1 MPAPFGGCRV
11 GGREGAAVAKG
22 VFVSYRRDD
31 AAHITGRIHDALV
44 ARLGPARVFMDVD
57 SVAPGEDFVKK
68 IRDTIAA
75 SDVFL
80 VIIGPG
86 WLNART
92 GDGRRRIDLPGDF
105 VRIEVSAALAQGLKI
120 IPVLVD
126 GASMP
131 RAEDLPEDVAQ
142 LVRHNA
148 VFLTHAT
155 FKRDMDALAA
165 GVARPDLVTR
175 LKSPQGLA
183 LLAGGLAIAALVLVL
198 VRGPDSGAGAARQ
211 VAGAVS
217 AVSLAEGKDTSGRTR
232 YIASNGFRSER
243 DSGDRLVIA
252 ADIPYRDRV
261 YEAGEIIGL
270 GFMSSPFFSEAA
282 DLDVTVTNRT
292 GETLSI
298 REIQFE
304 VVSAR
309 PDVRPLPVI
318 RENELDYRRM
328 VIVNEGWG
336 PMEPVRVRID
346 QWGLPEKDMA
356 RSMRVWRGNVSVSDP
371 CADPS
376 RRLPGP
382 GVWIEAEEGESGSGS
397 LVADLTDAVP
407 DAYEGEQFVCASGEM
422 QFTALGEARTA
433 AFRAQVS
440 NKMPTMIVA
449 APGMWTHDLYL
460 DPEREGYVA
469 VVPAS
474 FEVPAGETVTVRIVV
489 RTDKSSAFSLV
500 QRLRTADG
508 RIVPGEAFGLEFF
521 VPARGGVYSTLNP
534 ERMADVPA
542 DILAGFRGAPAAV
555 LAKYDPQGNN
565 PAIID
570 LSGQMA
576 APDCNRFARHVS
588 ERLGRV
594 MGAGAADVIVYG
606 PDDIRLCDWP
616 PRD

>member
-1 MPAPFGGCRV
+1 M
-11 GGREGAAVAKG
+11 AKG

-44 ARLGPARVFMDVD
+44 ARLGQARVFMDVD
-57 SVAPGEDFVKK
+57 SVAPGEDFVRK
-68 IRDTIAA
+68 IRDTITA
-75 SDVFL
+75 SEVFL

-86 WLNART
+86 WLDART

-142 LVRHNA
+142 LTRHNA
-148 VFLTHAT
+148 VFLSHAT

-165 GVARPDLVTR
+165 GIARPGLASR

-183 LLAGGLAIAALVLVL
+183 LLAGGLAIAALALVL
-198 VRGPDSGAGAARQ
+198 MRGADGGGAARQ
-211 VAGAVS
+211 VSGAVS

-243 DSGDRLVIA
+243 GSGDRLVIT
-252 ADIPYRDRV
+252 ADSPYRDRV

-270 GFMSSPFFSEAA
+270 EFMGSAFSPETA

-292 GETLSI
+292 AEALSI

-304 VVSAR
+304 VISAE
-309 PDVRPLPVI
+309 PDLRPLPVI
-318 RENELDYRRM
+318 RENKIDYHRM

-336 PMEPVRVRID
+336 PMEPVRIRIE
-346 QWGLPEKDMA
+346 QWGLPEQDMD
-356 RSMRVWRGNVSVSDP
+356 RSMRMWRGNVSVNDP
-371 CADPS
+371 CATPT
-376 RRLPGP
+376 RRLPGA
-382 GVWIEAEEGESGSGS
+382 GVWMGASGQESGSPD
-397 LVADLTDAVP
+397 LIVDLTDTVP
-407 DAYEGEQFVCASGEM
+407 DVYEGEPFVCASGEM
-422 QFTALGEARTA
+422 QFTALGDVRKLP
-433 AFRAQVS
+433 FRSRVS
-440 NKMPTMIVA
+440 NKLPMTIVA
-449 APGMWTHDLYL
+449 APSMFMHDLYL
-460 DPEREGYVA
+460 DPERAGYVA

-489 RTDKSSAFSLV
+489 RTDKSSTFSLV

-542 DILAGFRGAPAAV
+542 GILAGFRGAPAAV
-555 LAKYDPQGNN
+555 SAKYDPQGNS
-565 PAIID
+565 AAMIG
-570 LSGQMA
+570 LSGEMTS
-576 APDCNRFARHVS
+576 PDCERFARHVS

-594 MGAGAADVIVYG
+594 MGAREAEVFVYG
-606 PDDIRLCDWP
+606 PDDIWLCGWP

>member
-1 MPAPFGGCRV
+1 M
-11 GGREGAAVAKG
+11 AKG

-44 ARLGPARVFMDVD
+44 ARLGQARVFMDVD
-57 SVAPGEDFVKK
+57 SVAPGEDFVRK

-75 SDVFL
+75 SEVFL

-86 WLNART
+86 WLDART

-142 LVRHNA
+142 LTRHNA
-148 VFLTHAT
+148 VFLSHAT

-165 GVARPDLVTR
+165 GIARPGLAAQ

-183 LLAGGLAIAALVLVL
+183 LLAGGLAVAALALVLM
-198 VRGPDSGAGAARQ
+198 RGADGGGAARQ
-211 VAGAVS
+211 VSGAVS

-243 DSGDRLVIA
+243 VSGGRLVIT
-252 ADIPYRDRV
+252 ADSPYRDRV

-270 GFMSSPFFSEAA
+270 EFMGSAFSPETA

-292 GETLSI
+292 TEALSI

-304 VVSAR
+304 VISAE
-309 PDVRPLPVI
+309 PDLRPLPVI
-318 RENELDYRRM
+318 RENKIDYHRM

-336 PMEPVRVRID
+336 PMDTVRVRIE
-346 QWGLPEKDMA
+346 QWGLPEQDMD
-356 RSMRVWRGNVSVSDP
+356 RSMRMWRGNVSVNDP
-371 CADPS
+371 CADPT

-382 GVWIEAEEGESGSGS
+382 GVWMEAEAGEFGS
-397 LVADLTDAVP
+397 ADLIIDLAEVMP
-407 DAYEGEQFVCASGEM
+407 GAYEGEQFVCAAGEM

-433 AFRAQVS
+433 SLRAQVS
-440 NKMPTMIVA
+440 NKLPMTVVA
-449 APGMWTHDLYL
+449 APAWQMHDLYL
-460 DPEREGYVA
+460 DPERDGYVA
-469 VVPAS
+469 IVPAS

-489 RTDKSSAFSLV
+489 RTDKSSTFSLV

-508 RIVPGEAFGLEFF
+508 GIVPGEAFGLEFF

-542 DILAGFRGAPAAV
+542 GILAGFRGAPAAV
-555 LAKYDPQGNN
+555 SAKYDPQGNS
-565 PAIID
+565 AAMIV
-570 LSGQMA
+570 LSEEMTS
-576 APDCNRFARHVS
+576 PDCERFARHVS

-594 MGAGAADVIVYG
+594 MGAREAEVFVYG
-606 PDDIRLCDWP
+606 PDDIWLCGWP